1 MLECVWVRAE
11 HACAICLCMHI
22 GHALPRRRPCL
33 LVEFMHLVCVCLC
46 LCLSVCLRGRESVCP
61 CDLSYDVYLTV
72 GLQFQ
77 CRADVRIS
85 ISPFHFQMGL
95 NLQCPYWFI
104 MTHFDYLSVG
114 SHNNPKQHRSRGT
127 KRHQDESL
135 ETETE
140 E

>member
-1 MLECVWVRAE
+1 MLVQF
-11 HACAICLCMHI
+11 ACACTLDMLFPDAGRVCWMNSCISC
-22 GHALPRRRPCL
+22 
-33 LVEFMHLVCVCLC
+33 VFVCVC
-46 LCLSVCLRGRESVCP
+46 VCP

-114 SHNNPKQHRSRGT
+114 SHSNPKQHCSRGT
-127 KRHQDESL
+127 KTHQDQSL
-135 ETETE
+135 ETKTE